1 VQGATFETLIGLL
14 AATGLRPGEAL
25 ELNVDDVDL
34 HAQVLMIQGWKGG
47 KSRLVPITPSAAAG
61 LAQYAEQRDRLLAHR
76 KTDLPA
82 QNRPIFASSPR
93 DCSLSCS

>member
-34 HAQVLMIQGWKGG
+34 HAQVLMIQGSKGG

-76 KTDLPA
+76 KTSKSKLTMVS
-82 QNRPIFASSPR
+82 RRS
-93 DCSLSCS
+93 SLSAIVEC